1 MYAYE
6 MPAHACKKY
15 IAIVTPHQINFLI
28 AGSTRWNRTAQLYR
42 VEFETLPK
50 GQALQKLAAR
60 WVLK

>member
-15 IAIVTPHQINFLI
+15 IGTPHQI

-42 VEFETLPK
+42 VEFEALPK